1 MHEGNGADCEISG
14 LSYCL
19 QMLTVLQTIDVA
31 LGLML
36 AIVLTRSTA
45 AEVRKL
51 WMS

>member
-1 MHEGNGADCEISG
+1 MHEGNGAGCQIFG
-14 LSYCL
+14 LSCCL

-51 WMS
+51 WKN

>member
-1 MHEGNGADCEISG
+1 MHEGNAADCQLPG

-19 QMLTVLQTIDVA
+19 QMLTALQTIDVA
-31 LGLML
+31 LGLIL

-51 WMS
+51 WKN

>member
-1 MHEGNGADCEISG
+1 MHEGNAADCEISG

-31 LGLML
+31 LGVML
-36 AIVLTRSTA
+36 VIVLTRSTA

-51 WMS
+51 WKS